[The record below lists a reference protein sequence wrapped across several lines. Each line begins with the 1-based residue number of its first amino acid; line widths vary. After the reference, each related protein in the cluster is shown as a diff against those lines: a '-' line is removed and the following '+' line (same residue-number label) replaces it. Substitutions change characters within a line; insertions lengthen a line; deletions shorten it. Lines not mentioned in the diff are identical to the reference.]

1 MAFLEEMPQVTPH
14 GRQRERVKGE
24 EILKERVPK
33 DKCVSLFPLHL
44 SKSRERRRIKDKIE

>member
-44 SKSRERRRIKDKIE
+44 SKSREEKDKG